1 MKNKYHFTISFNDLS
16 SEKKMEIKKAI
27 EDNMSVNDLPPEE
40 QIDDV
45 DYVENRI
52 STLVDEACQVAWT
65 ELEVTVN
72 GN

>member
-1 MKNKYHFTISFNDLS
+1 
-16 SEKKMEIKKAI
+16 
-27 EDNMSVNDLPPEE
+27 MSVNDLPPEE

-45 DYVENRI
+45 DYIENRI

-65 ELEVTVN
+65 ELEVIVN